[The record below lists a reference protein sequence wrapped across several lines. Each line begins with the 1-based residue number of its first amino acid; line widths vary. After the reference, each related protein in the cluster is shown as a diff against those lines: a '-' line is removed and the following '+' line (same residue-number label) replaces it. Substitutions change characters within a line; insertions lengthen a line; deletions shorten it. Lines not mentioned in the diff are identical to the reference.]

1 LASSDKTAKCKINQ
15 PELLLKNWKFLMSLL
30 LTTANSIITA
40 ALAHAKSASFKP
52 LGIVVLDARG
62 TVKAASIADGSSL
75 ARFDI
80 ARGKAAGA
88 LAFNMGTRGLEK
100 LAKDRPHF
108 FAGAVSVLTSG
119 IVPVAGGVLI
129 KDKDGNILGAI
140 GVSGDTSDND
150 ELAALAGIIATG
162 LVGDGGQG

>member
-1 LASSDKTAKCKINQ
+1 
-15 PELLLKNWKFLMSLL
+15 MSLTL
-30 LTTANSIITA
+30 ATAETIIA
-40 ALAHAKSASFKP
+40 QALAHAKQQSFKP

-80 ARGKAAGA
+80 ARGKAKGA

-108 FAGAVSVLTSG
+108 FAGAVSAIEGGG
-119 IVPVAGGVLI
+119 IVPVAGGVLV
-129 KDKDGNILGAI
+129 KDDKGHILGAV

-150 ELAALAGIIATG
+150 EIAALAGILAAS
-162 LVGDGGQG
+162 LKGDGGQG

>member
-1 LASSDKTAKCKINQ
+1 MESKWFHLPIHGGRLFSFFKDQPMTLTLASAETIIAKT
-15 PELLLKNWKFLMSLL
+15 
-30 LTTANSIITA
+30 
-40 ALAHAKSASFKP
+40 LAHAKAASFKP

-80 ARGKAAGA
+80 ARGKAKGA

-108 FAGAVSVLTSG
+108 FAGAVSAIEGG
-119 IVPVAGGVLI
+119 IVPVPGGVLI
-129 KDKDGNILGAI
+129 KSTDGTILGAV

-150 ELAALAGIIATG
+150 EAAAMAGVTAAG

>member
-1 LASSDKTAKCKINQ
+1 MPL
-15 PELLLKNWKFLMSLL
+15 SLSA
-30 LTTANSIITA
+30 ANAIIAA
-40 ALAHAKSASFKP
+40 ALAHASSASFKP
-52 LGIVVLDARG
+52 LGIVVLDGRG

-80 ARGKAAGA
+80 AKAKALGA

-100 LAKDRPHF
+100 LAKERPHF
-108 FAGAVSVLTSG
+108 FAGAVSAITAG
-119 IVPVAGGVLI
+119 IVPVPGGVLI
-129 KDKDGNILGAI
+129 KDKDGQILGAV

-150 ELAALAGIIATG
+150 EIAAMAGITAAG

>member
-1 LASSDKTAKCKINQ
+1 LDRGLKANEINMTLTLSS
-15 PELLLKNWKFLMSLL
+15 
-30 LTTANSIITA
+30 ANAIITA
-40 ALAHAKSASFKP
+40 TLAHAKAANFKP

-80 ARGKAAGA
+80 ARGKAKGA
-88 LAFNMGTRGLEK
+88 LAFNMGTRSLEK

-108 FAGAVSVLTSG
+108 LTGAASVIEGG
-119 IVPVAGGVLI
+119 IIPVAGGVLI
-129 KDKDGNILGAI
+129 KDMDGTILGAI

-150 ELAALAGIIATG
+150 ENAALAGIVAAG
-162 LVGDGGQG
+162 LIGDGGSA

>member
-1 LASSDKTAKCKINQ
+1 MTLPLISAETIIAKI
-15 PELLLKNWKFLMSLL
+15 
-30 LTTANSIITA
+30 LT
-40 ALAHAKSASFKP
+40 HAKSASFKP
-52 LGIVVLDARG
+52 LGIVILDARG

-80 ARGKAAGA
+80 ARAKAKGA

-108 FAGAVSVLTSG
+108 FAGAVSAIEGG
-119 IVPVAGGVLI
+119 IVPVPGGVLI
-129 KDKDGNILGAI
+129 KDKDGAILGAI

-150 ELAALAGIIATG
+150 EAAALAGVTGAG

>member
-1 LASSDKTAKCKINQ
+1 MTLPLA
-15 PELLLKNWKFLMSLL
+15 
-30 LTTANSIITA
+30 TANTIIAA

-52 LGIVVLDARG
+52 LGIVVLDARA

-80 ARGKAAGA
+80 ARAKAKGA

-108 FAGAVSVLTSG
+108 FTGAVAAIEGG
-119 IVPVAGGVLI
+119 IVPVPGGVLI
-129 KDKDGNILGAI
+129 KDTDGSILGAV

-150 ELAALAGIIATG
+150 EIAALAGIAAAG

>member
-1 LASSDKTAKCKINQ
+1 
-15 PELLLKNWKFLMSLL
+15 MSLTL
-30 LTTANSIITA
+30 SSANIIIA
-40 ALAHAKSASFKP
+40 EALAYAKSANFKP
-52 LGIVVLDARG
+52 LGIVVLDARA
-62 TVKAASIADGSSL
+62 TVKAASVADGSSL

-80 ARGKAAGA
+80 ARAKAAGA

-108 FAGAVSVLTSG
+108 FAGAVSAISGG
-119 IVPVAGGVLI
+119 IVPVPGGVLI
-129 KDKDGNILGAI
+129 KDRGGAILGAV

-150 ELAALAGIIATG
+150 EIAALAGIKAAG